1 MVLEEAGE
9 IIAFAMG
16 HFEQYD
22 DGVAYD
28 LVEIVVAKE
37 YQQKGVGTAFMKELE
52 ARVKAEGAMLIQLEA
67 VNDALHEHFYGKLG
81 YGTAKNL
88 VVKCKML

>member
-22 DGVAYD
+22 DGVAY
-28 LVEIVVAKE
+28 AC
-37 YQQKGVGTAFMKELE
+37 
-52 ARVKAEGAMLIQLEA
+52 AREKAQ
-67 VNDALHEHFYGKLG
+67 
-81 YGTAKNL
+81 NL
-88 VVKCKML
+88 